1 MLTANQFHKKSGV
14 QIEFQEFLGRM
25 KDTFGD
31 NFMDK
36 VNDGKVKLQEVQ
48 KALGLQVTGGEKA
61 PKKPQATT
69 KATPKASA
77 RAKVQARRMV
87 KPQKVA
93 ATGTS
98 GLKCSSCEASKNAT
112 GKKKGSNAFRN
123 VVLIAGIGAA
133 VYWAMKNRK

>member
-14 QIEFQEFLGRM
+14 KIEFQEFLGRM

-31 NFMDK
+31 NFMNQ
-36 VNDGKVKLQEVQ
+36 VNDGKVKLEEVQ

-61 PKKPQATT
+61 PQKPQSTLN
-69 KATPKASA
+69 PKSKSSS
-77 RAKVQARRMV
+77 RAKIQARRIA
-87 KPQKVA
+87 KTQNIA